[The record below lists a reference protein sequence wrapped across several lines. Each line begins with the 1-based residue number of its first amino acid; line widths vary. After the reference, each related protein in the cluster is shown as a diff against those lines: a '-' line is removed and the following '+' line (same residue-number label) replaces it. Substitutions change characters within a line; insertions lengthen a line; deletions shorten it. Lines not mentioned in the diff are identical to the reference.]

1 MTTKPSIDELKEQVA
16 MSSRIIA
23 VRGVTRGSFG
33 HVSARIPGTDQI
45 LIKAKGPDQ
54 EALEFAE
61 PKDVIT
67 IDIEG
72 GVIEAPEGL
81 QPPNETAMH
90 LAVYRARPEVMSVI
104 HSHPD
109 WVVVLTACDLP
120 IKTIYG
126 AYDPTGM
133 RMSAKGIPIYPR
145 AVTII
150 DDELG
155 EDFMRTMGDQDVC
168 FLRGHGMTTAG
179 RSVQDCTSRTLTA
192 RARADELPRLRGRR
206 PQADRRRGHRG
217 VRPAPV
223 RRQPPPAWGEQH
235 RRVVVL
241 AVQSEAARPIPW
253 LTRSAGARLSGARW
267 SRWT

>member
-1 MTTKPSIDELKEQVA
+1 MTTETTKATINELKEQVA
-16 MSSRIIA
+16 MSSRIIG

-33 HVSARIPGTDQI
+33 HVSARIPGTDHV

-109 WVVVLTACDLP
+109 WVVALTACGLP
-120 IKTIYG
+120 VIPIFG
-126 AYDPTGM
+126 AYDPPGM
-133 RMSAKGIPIYPR
+133 RMAADEIPIYPR
-145 AVTII
+145 AVTIVN
-150 DDELG
+150 DELG
-155 EDFMRTMGDQDVC
+155 EDFMRTMGDKDVC

-179 RSVQDCTSRTLTA
+179 RSVEDCTSRTLTA
-192 RARADELPRLRGRR
+192 YELARMNYLAYAVGDPKPIDDADLEEYARRQSEGGGR
-206 PQADRRRGHRG
+206 RRRGPG
-217 VRPAPV
+217 TS
-223 RRQPPPAWGEQH
+223 GESSFW
-235 RRVVVL
+235 RYNRKLL
-241 AVQSEAARPIPW
+241 ARY
-253 LTRSAGARLSGARW
+253 LG
-267 SRWT
+267 

>member
-1 MTTKPSIDELKEQVA
+1 MTTQTSIDELKEQVA
-16 MSSRIIA
+16 MSSRIIGI
-23 VRGVTRGSFG
+23 RGVTRGSFG
-33 HVSARIPGTDQI
+33 HVSARIPGTDQV

-61 PKDVIT
+61 PKDIIT

-109 WVVVLTACDLP
+109 WVVALTACGLP

-126 AYDPTGM
+126 AYDPPGM
-133 RMSAKGIPIYPR
+133 RISANGIPVYPR

-155 EDFMRTMGDQDVC
+155 EDFMRTMGDNDVC

-179 RSVQDCTSRTLTA
+179 RSVEDCTSRTLTA
-192 RARADELPRLRGRR
+192 YELARMNYLAYAVGDPQPIDERDIEEYARRQSDGRSRR
-206 PQADRRRGHRG
+206 PRG
-217 VRPAPV
+217 
-223 RRQPPPAWGEQH
+223 QSSTGESSFW
-235 RRVVVL
+235 RYNRKLL
-241 AVQSEAARPIPW
+241 ARY
-253 LTRSAGARLSGARW
+253 LG
-267 SRWT
+267 

>member
-1 MTTKPSIDELKEQVA
+1 MTTKTNIDELKEQVA

-23 VRGVTRGSFG
+23 IRGVTRGSFG
-33 HVSARIPGTDQI
+33 HVSARIPGTEHV
-45 LIKAKGPDQ
+45 LIKAKGPDG
-54 EALEFAE
+54 EALEFTE

-109 WVVVLTACDLP
+109 WVVALTACGLP
-120 IKTIYG
+120 IQTIYG
-126 AYDPTGM
+126 AYDPPGM
-133 RMSAKGIPIYPR
+133 RISTGGIPIYPR
-145 AVTII
+145 AVTIV

-155 EDFMRTMGDQDVC
+155 EDFMRTMGDADVC

-179 RSVQDCTSRTLTA
+179 RSVEDCTSRTLTA
-192 RARADELPRLRGRR
+192 YELARMNYLAYAVGEPKPIDDADIEEYARRQSEGGGR
-206 PQADRRRGHRG
+206 RRRGPG
-217 VRPAPV
+217 SS
-223 RRQPPPAWGEQH
+223 GESSFW
-235 RRVVVL
+235 RYNRKL
-241 AVQSEAARPIPW
+241 
-253 LTRSAGARLSGARW
+253 LARLLG
-267 SRWT
+267 

>member
-1 MTTKPSIDELKEQVA
+1 
-16 MSSRIIA
+16 MSSRIIG
-23 VRGVTRGSFG
+23 VRGVTLGSFW
-33 HVSARIPGTDQI
+33 HVSARIPGTDQV

-72 GVIEAPEGL
+72 GVIEAPAGL

-109 WVVVLTACDLP
+109 WVVALTACDLP
-120 IKTIYG
+120 VIPIFG
-126 AYDPTGM
+126 AYDPPGM
-133 RMSAKGIPIYPR
+133 RMAASQIPIYPR

-155 EDFMRTMGDQDVC
+155 EDFMRTMGEADVC

-179 RSVQDCTSRTLTA
+179 RSVEDCTSRTLTA
-192 RARADELPRLRGRR
+192 YELARMNYLAYAVGDPRPIDDADIDEYARRQGDGRSRR
-206 PQADRRRGHRG
+206 PRG
-217 VRPAPV
+217 
-223 RRQPPPAWGEQH
+223 QSSTGESAFW
-235 RRVVVL
+235 RYNRKLL
-241 AVQSEAARPIPW
+241 ARY
-253 LTRSAGARLSGARW
+253 LG
-267 SRWT
+267 